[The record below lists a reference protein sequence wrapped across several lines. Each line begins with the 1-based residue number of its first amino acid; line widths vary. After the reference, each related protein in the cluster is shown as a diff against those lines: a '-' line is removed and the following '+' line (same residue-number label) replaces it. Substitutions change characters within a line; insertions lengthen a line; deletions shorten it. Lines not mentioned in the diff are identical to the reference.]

1 MAPTLSKQ
9 EQVSEYI
16 RCKNSFE
23 YFSEH
28 YILIELPGGDV
39 NFNMYKRQKEMIHL
53 LEEVKYLITL
63 KSRQTGISTTL
74 QAYCA
79 WLVTFFDNVVVG
91 ILSKDSGEATSFAR
105 TIRSMVEKLPS
116 WMSPGF
122 SKYTE
127 QTFITKKTS
136 SKVISATVNP
146 QEPTKTLRG
155 KAITFLVIDEAA
167 FIQKIDEA
175 WESIAPAL
183 STAQKGA
190 RKANIPYG
198 TAIVSTPNKT
208 NGIGKFYFEQWSYAN
223 NAIAPDSISNTLFRP
238 IVVHWKDIPE
248 LADDPYWYSNTC
260 ALFNND
266 PRRIKQELELQFI
279 PVGGSFFDE
288 NICSL
293 LQENTQDLKP
303 KQIFKLF
310 NGEIWK
316 YQDPIP
322 GKYYIIGVD
331 TASEYGKD
339 MSAITVWDYETLDQ
353 VWEYNGKL
361 PVTDFCKVV
370 HYVCGEYSNAMV
382 VVENNSLGNQVAESV
397 DFSPYMHMLYKEKR
411 GEQMVRGVSTNAK
424 TRPLMIDAMY
434 SYVTQFPGMVKSK
447 RLALELVGLVTKSS
461 GKVEGDDGCRDDLA
475 LTLAFCMYVRKYDPP
490 LMLSYEKQTDGML
503 EKIMNM
509 NYGNS
514 VFDESSNNDDINARV
529 MKKVKDDMFED
540 KTNNYFN
547 ILDFYSRS

>member
-1 MAPTLSKQ
+1 MTKQ
-9 EQVSEYI
+9 EQVAEYI
-16 RCKNSFE
+16 KCKNSFE
-23 YFSEH
+23 YYAEN
-28 YILIELPGGDV
+28 YVLIELPGGDSK
-39 NFNMYKRQKEMIHL
+39 FFMYKRQKDMIKQ
-53 LEEVKYLITL
+53 LESDKYLITL

-74 QAYCA
+74 QAYCS

-91 ILSKDSGEATSFAR
+91 ILSKDSGEATAFAR
-105 TIRSMVEKLPS
+105 SIRSMVEKLPP
-116 WMSPGF
+116 WMNPGF

-127 QTFITKKTS
+127 QTFITKKNS

-167 FIQKIDEA
+167 FIQKIEQA

-183 STAQKGA
+183 STSQKLA
-190 RKANIPYG
+190 RSAGIPYG
-198 TAIVSTPNKT
+198 TVIVSTPNKT
-208 NGIGKFYFEQWSYAN
+208 NGVGKFYFEQWSYAN
-223 NAIAPDSISNTLFRP
+223 NNLAPGSDATTLFRP
-238 IVVHWKDIPE
+238 IIIHWKDIPE
-248 LADDPYWYSNTC
+248 LADDPHWYSNTC

-266 PRRIKQELELQFI
+266 PRKIKQELELQFI

-288 NICSL
+288 NTCSL

-303 KQIFKLF
+303 RQVFKLF

-322 GKYYIIGVD
+322 GKFYITGVD
-331 TASEYGKD
+331 TASEYGHD

-370 HYVCGEYSNAMV
+370 NYVCGEYSNSIV
-382 VVENNSLGNQVAESV
+382 VVENNSLGNQVAESL
-397 DFSPYMHMLYKEKR
+397 DFSPYSHMLYKEKR
-411 GEQMVRGVSTNAK
+411 GDKLIRGLSTNAK

-434 SYVTQFPGMVKSK
+434 SYVTQFPNMVKSK

-475 LTLAFCMYVRKYDPP
+475 LTLAFAMYVRKYDPP

-503 EKIMNM
+503 ERIVGM
-509 NYGNS
+509 NYDGFFEGLNS
-514 VFDESSNNDDINARV
+514 TDDLNARV
-529 MKKVKDDMFED
+529 IKQIKTDMDE
-540 KTNNYFN
+540 TPTNYFN
-547 ILDFYSRS
+547 VLDFYSR